1 MGYAHTAS
9 APPRFMSEPK
19 PTEVKVRLK
28 GEMAVKFKTYADAK
42 GLPLATA
49 LRSLAYEA
57 LQKKLQ
63 DESDDLARRRANQ
76 EKLKSQLRE

>member
-1 MGYAHTAS
+1 M
-9 APPRFMSEPK
+9 PEPK

-28 GEMAVKFKTYADAK
+28 GEMALKFRSYAETK

-76 EKLKSQLRE
+76 EKLQSQLRD